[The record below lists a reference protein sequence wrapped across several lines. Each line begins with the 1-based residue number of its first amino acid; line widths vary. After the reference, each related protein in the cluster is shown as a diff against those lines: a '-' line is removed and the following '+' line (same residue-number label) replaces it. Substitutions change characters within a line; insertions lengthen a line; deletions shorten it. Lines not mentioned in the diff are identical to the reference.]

1 MTCLQQVVENKRTTM
16 ITGCKIRQLDP
27 VLIDKIA
34 AGEVIDGPYS
44 IVKELLE
51 NSIDAGATVIKVYT
65 LGAGMDGIIIEDN
78 GEGIFYQD
86 LPLSISRHATSKI
99 ETLDDIENIGSF
111 GFRGEALASI
121 ASISH
126 LEIKSKTQDEN
137 GAFLECRGGKIL
149 RHEYAAC
156 NRGTVIKIGDIFYS
170 TPARKKYIKSERS
183 ENNKIYQTILKMA
196 IANYRIHFSYF
207 RDDKEFL
214 ALPVVENHLDR
225 LRDIY
230 GNSIAENLIP
240 VKEHHEDIYL
250 SGFIGKPDCYR
261 SNRDAQYVFI
271 NGRSVELK
279 NASFLVK
286 KSYGE
291 LLPHGA
297 HPYFFLMIDVNPLRV
312 DVNVHPAKK
321 EVRLLDEA
329 IINSMII
336 RSVTSSIHTGNP
348 ISFSDLSGKYKE
360 QFAVKHDVI
369 SETESLLSPATAN
382 FIIRNEHALQ
392 HTQNTNT
399 AVTDTAESGKMK
411 FLPKKHFGVIFG
423 TYILA
428 ESEDGLYIIDQH
440 TAHERVNFEK
450 MKRKI
455 QEQTGNR
462 QSLLHPIVVSMLPD
476 EISFILSHAEDL
488 INSGFNVE
496 QIGPNALAIREIPA
510 FIEAGMETDLLHK
523 MISHLASGDPLIKV
537 YEDIAA
543 MKACKASIKKNDV
556 ISPSVLNGILEELSH
571 CEEPSRCPH
580 GRPTMIKI
588 TQRDLDKMFLRT
600 L

>member
-1 MTCLQQVVENKRTTM
+1 M

-44 IVKELLE
+44 IVKELVE

-78 GEGIFYQD
+78 GEGISYRD
-86 LPLSISRHATSKI
+86 LSLSISRHATSKI

-137 GAFLECRGGKIL
+137 GGFLECRGGKIL
-149 RHEYAAC
+149 RHEVAAC
-156 NRGTVIKIGDIFYS
+156 NRGTIIKINDIFYS
-170 TPARKKYIKSERS
+170 TPARKKYVKSERS
-183 ENNKIYQTILKMA
+183 ENNKIYQTILKIA
-196 IANYRIHFSYF
+196 IANHRIHMSYF
-207 RDDKEFL
+207 RDDREFL
-214 ALPVVENHLDR
+214 SLPAVETQRER

-230 GNSIAENLIP
+230 GNSISENLIP
-240 VKEHHEDIYL
+240 VHENYQDIYL
-250 SGFIGKPDCYR
+250 TGFIGKSDCYR
-261 SNRDAQYVFI
+261 SNRDAQFVFI
-271 NGRSVELK
+271 NGRSVDLK

-291 LLPHGA
+291 MLPHGA
-297 HPYFFLMIDVNPLRV
+297 YPYFFLMIEVNPARV

-321 EVRLLDEA
+321 EVCLLDEA
-329 IINSMII
+329 VINSMIV
-336 RSVTSSIHTGNP
+336 RTVTGSIHSGNP
-348 ISFSDLSGKYKE
+348 ISFSDLSGKYGE
-360 QFAVKHDVI
+360 QFAVKQDVV
-369 SETESLLSPATAN
+369 SETESFLSPGSEN
-382 FIIRNEHALQ
+382 FMIRNEHTIRQ
-392 HTQNTNT
+392 FTQTIDGET
-399 AVTDTAESGKMK
+399 TDSPPDINKK
-411 FLPKKHFGVIFG
+411 SFLPRRHFGVIFG

-455 QEQTGNR
+455 HEQTGRR
-462 QSLLHPIVVSMLPD
+462 QNLLHPIVISALAD
-476 EISFILSHAEDL
+476 EISFILEHAEDL
-488 INSGFNVE
+488 KNSGFVVE
-496 QIGPNALAIREIPA
+496 QIGPHSLAVREIPA
-510 FIEAGMETDLLHK
+510 FLEPGMETDLFHK
-523 MISHLASGDPLIKV
+523 MISHLASGDPLIRV

-556 ISPSVLNGILEELSH
+556 LSPSILNGILEELSN
-571 CEEPSRCPH
+571 CDEPSRCPH

-588 TQRDLDKMFLRT
+588 TQKDLDKMFLRT